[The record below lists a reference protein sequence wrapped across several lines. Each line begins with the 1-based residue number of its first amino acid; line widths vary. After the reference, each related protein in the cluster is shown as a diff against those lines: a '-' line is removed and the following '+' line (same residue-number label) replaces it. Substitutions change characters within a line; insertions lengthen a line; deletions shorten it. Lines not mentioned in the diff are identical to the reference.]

1 MSFKIIYSFILTML
15 GGMWDLSYQP
25 GVEPVSSAVEMG
37 SLNHWTARTVHSY
50 KLSVCSF
57 YRMSHKSQS
66 ELMYVILLILSVSSL
81 SNKEPKAT
89 YLEILKNTVKR
100 NSA

>member
-1 MSFKIIYSFILTML
+1 
-15 GGMWDLSYQP
+15 
-25 GVEPVSSAVEMG
+25 
-37 SLNHWTARTVHSY
+37 
-50 KLSVCSF
+50 
-57 YRMSHKSQS
+57 MSHKSQS